1 MPIYQYQCPKCN
13 FRFDLRQNFSD
24 DAAGDCPQCQT
35 RARRLFTPVPII
47 FKGSGFYVTDHAR
60 KSEAQQSPKSEK
72 LSTDSETAATSEKS
86 SDIAKEKTAVT
97 AAKEVSSKTD

>member
-13 FRFDLRQNFSD
+13 FRFDLRQSFSD

-60 KSEAQQSPKSEK
+60 KSEAQQSPKTEDK
-72 LSTDSETAATSEKS
+72 TASTGTTKETASDTSADKS
-86 SDIAKEKTAVT
+86 AVAAAKDT
-97 AAKEVSSKTD
+97 AAKTD

>member
-13 FRFDLRQNFSD
+13 FRFDLRQSFSD

-35 RARRLFTPVPII
+35 RARRIFTPVPII

-60 KSEAQQSPKSEK
+60 KSDAQQSPKSEDK
-72 LSTDSETAATSEKS
+72 AVTATAASEKTSDTVKES
-86 SDIAKEKTAVT
+86 STVT
-97 AAKEVSSKTD
+97 AAKDVSAKTD